1 MLRKKMIGAFCYEIL
16 KETGRFL
23 IGSNKRTPFFLW
35 YALFLLYL
43 NKFFPSAFMKLA
55 EYQEEYE
62 ESIID
67 NERFWKKKAEEMLT
81 WTKRF
86 TSVYAG
92 AFSKNEWFSD
102 GELNACY
109 NCIDRWVKS
118 QPDSIA
124 LIFDSNEGEATEFT
138 YKQAL
143 EEICKVANHLK
154 HLKKGDCVTFYL
166 AMGPNAVFSALACA
180 RLGITHNAVFGGFS
194 PDSLKLRIEDSKSKV
209 LITQDFAMRGEK
221 KIDFLENA
229 VQAVEGMDI
238 EVLVFDGSESTLS
251 RKDIERVKNI
261 KMWSCLEHSTEYI
274 PCVSVESEHPLFYLY
289 TSGSTGMPKG
299 LVHSTGGYLLYAA
312 YTLKTAFDIKKTDR
326 FCCTADIGWITGHS
340 YSIYGPLC
348 LGCTSVIVEG
358 VPTYPTYYRLF
369 DMVQKYKLTQLY
381 TAPTAIRLL
390 KKFFETNPLD
400 LSSYDFSSLR
410 CLGSVGEP
418 INKEAHKF
426 FSESFGGLHI
436 VDTYWQTE
444 TGGFLIAPIMGVKE
458 AKPECASLP
467 MPGIIVSVAD
477 EDPTTQGIYTLK
489 NAKGK
494 QVELPKSK
502 TNELGRIYI
511 AKAWPGMARTIL
523 NNPERYK
530 SAYFSTPYY
539 FTGDEGIK
547 DIDGDFWVRGRADD
561 VINVSGHRISTAE
574 LESIACTNK
583 HVAEA
588 AVVAISHEIK
598 GQSMVLFVVLKEEVP
613 EYESNIK
620 CTITE
625 HLGGFCRPDRVI
637 KCAGIPK
644 TATGKIM
651 RRVLRSLLT
660 DTEVGDLTT
669 CINVDAIDDLKG
681 FFQSELTK
689 VVK

>member
-1 MLRKKMIGAFCYEIL
+1 
-16 KETGRFL
+16 
-23 IGSNKRTPFFLW
+23 
-35 YALFLLYL
+35 
-43 NKFFPSAFMKLA
+43 MKLA

-62 ESIID
+62 ESII
-67 NERFWKKKAEEMLT
+67 NNKEFWKKKAEEMLT
-81 WTKRF
+81 WEKRF
-86 TSVYAG
+86 TSVYKG
-92 AFSKNEWFSD
+92 SFSENEWFKD

-118 QPDSIA
+118 KPDSIA

-143 EEICKVANHLK
+143 EEICKIANHLK
-154 HLKKGDCVTFYL
+154 HLKKGDCVTLYL
-166 AMGPNAVFSALACA
+166 AMGPVAVFSALACA

-194 PDSLKLRIEDSKSKV
+194 ADSLKLRIEDSKSKL
-209 LITQDFAMRGEK
+209 LITQDFVSRGEK
-221 KIDFLENA
+221 TIYFAGNA
-229 VQAVEGMDI
+229 LQAVEGTDI
-238 EVLVFDGSESTLS
+238 EVLIFDSEASISMHKDLEGMDKVTL
-251 RKDIERVKNI
+251 
-261 KMWSCLEHSTEYI
+261 WSSLEHSSEYI
-274 PCVSVESEHPLFYLY
+274 PCVNVESEHPLFYLY

-312 YTLKTAFDIKKTDR
+312 YTLKTAFDIQQTDR

-400 LSSYDFSSLR
+400 LSSHDFSSLK

-444 TGGFLIAPIMGVKE
+444 TGGFLIAPILGVKQ

-467 MPGIIVSVAD
+467 MPGIFVAIAD
-477 EDPTTQGIYTLK
+477 EDPTEQGVYSLK
-489 NAKGK
+489 NEIE
-494 QVELPKSK
+494 VPNSK

-511 AKAWPGMARTIL
+511 TKPWPGMARTIL

-547 DIDGDFWVRGRADD
+547 DGDGDFWVRGRADD

-574 LESIACTNK
+574 LESVACSNK
-583 HVAEA
+583 YVAEA

-598 GQSMVLFVVLKEEVP
+598 GQSMVLFVVLKQDFT

-620 CTITE
+620 CTITK

-637 KCAGIPK
+637 KCSGIPK

-651 RRVLRSLLT
+651 RRVLRSLLSN
-660 DTEVGDLTT
+660 TEIGDLTT
-669 CINVDAIDDLKG
+669 CINIDAIDDLKG
-681 FFQSELTK
+681 LFQADLAK